1 MRQDTNTNFVS
12 WLLDRFG
19 LREPHKNF
27 FERPV
32 PEGLSYAYCLG
43 GVAFTCFII
52 SVISGFFL
60 TFFYIPSEKEA
71 FESIVRLHND
81 VPFGRILRGIHKWS
95 ASLLIVSIILH
106 GLRVFIS
113 KAYRAP
119 RELNWISGVGLFT
132 LSMAEGFT
140 GYLLPWDQKAYWA
153 TVVGTNII
161 ATVPLLGDSLLM
173 LLRGGPD
180 ITGATL
186 TRFYSL
192 HTIWLPS
199 MTVAFLWIHF
209 HMIRKLGIARP
220 L

>member
-1 MRQDTNTNFVS
+1 M

-19 LREPHKNF
+19 LRDPHKNF
-27 FERPV
+27 LERPV
-32 PEGLSYAYCLG
+32 PQGLSYFYCLG
-43 GVAFTCFII
+43 GIAFTSFLILI
-52 SVISGFFL
+52 LSGAFL
-60 TFFYIPSEKEA
+60 AFFYVPSEKEA
-71 FESIVRLHND
+71 FQSIVRIHD
-81 VPFGRILRGIHKWS
+81 EVPFGRFIRGIHKWS
-95 ASLLIVSIILH
+95 ATLLIIFIILH

-119 RELNWISGVGLFT
+119 RELNWLSGVCLFI
-132 LSMAEGFT
+132 LSMVEGFT

-161 ATVPLLGDSLLM
+161 SMIPLIGDDLLM
-173 LLRGGPD
+173 IVRGGPE

-192 HTIWLPS
+192 HIIWIPLL
-199 MTVAFLWIHF
+199 MFLLLWMHF